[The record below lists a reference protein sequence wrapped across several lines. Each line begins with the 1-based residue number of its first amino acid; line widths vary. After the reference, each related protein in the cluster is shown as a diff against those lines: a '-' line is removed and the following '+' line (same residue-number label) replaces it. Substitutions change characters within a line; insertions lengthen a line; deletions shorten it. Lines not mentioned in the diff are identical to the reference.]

1 MVLITS
7 FAFKGMVGLGTYF
20 VFSTVL
26 GWSFRNRLVQS
37 PVYLIVMLV
46 VVIIFLPIILA
57 FQIWAYNL
65 FKGKVTAE
73 DLAYDE
79 AY

>member
-1 MVLITS
+1 
-7 FAFKGMVGLGTYF
+7 MVGLGTYF
-20 VFSTVL
+20 VFITVL
-26 GWSFRNRLVQS
+26 GWFLRSRLVQN

-65 FKGKVTAE
+65 FKGKVAAE